1 MHKAACSLYF
11 REKNNKLPCPY
22 IFFLHLSNI
31 TFAFQI
37 GSYFGAE
44 LCSVDVN
51 SDGNTDFLLV
61 GAPLFYQPQEKRE
74 GQIYIYMLTDEV
86 GSASVFDL

>member
-1 MHKAACSLYF
+1 MNDINF
-11 REKNNKLPCPY
+11 
-22 IFFLHLSNI
+22 
-31 TFAFQI
+31 TFQI

-61 GAPLFYQPQEKRE
+61 GAPLFYQAQEKTE
-74 GQIYIYMLTDEV
+74 GQIYIYTLTDEV
-86 GSASVFDL
+86 GADSVFQLSEVTRR

>member
-1 MHKAACSLYF
+1 MFWNDKTSL
-11 REKNNKLPCPY
+11 ETLKKIP
-22 IFFLHLSNI
+22 S
-31 TFAFQI
+31 QI

-61 GAPLFYQPQEKRE
+61 GAPQFYQPNEKRE
-74 GQIYIYMLTDEV
+74 GQIYVYMLTDEV
-86 GSASVFDL
+86 ESDSLLESQ